1 MSPWRRAGTVL
12 AIVTA
17 LGGFTWLE
25 TVVPGYASLGIAI
38 LAAIAWCR
46 WLEQHAAAPPVGT
59 VHRGRT

>member
-1 MSPWRRAGTVL
+1 VL